1 MTIYA
6 PTDDYICT
14 YRCRVRLFNAGDK
27 LSTEERTRRLQGQ
40 YRRMSQLSS
49 YIFWMDLG
57 EAGYT
62 KFKKRIKQKQVAKQM
77 TDDQPELFAGI
88 SPEKAQKMISK
99 AVEAQEKADLAA
111 RRARAVAS
119 ARQLQQQRSYS
130 AKKGNRG
137 RSSQTT
143 KKTTRQPRKDRP
155 YNSNYR
161 RSDHRES
168 SSKYSPR
175 KRGANN
181 HRP

>member
-1 MTIYA
+1 M
-6 PTDDYICT
+6 CT
-14 YRCRVRLFNAGDK
+14 HRCRVRLFNAGDK
-27 LSTEERTRRLQGQ
+27 LSNDERPRRLQGQ
-40 YRRMSQLSS
+40 CRRMSQLSS

-99 AVEAQEKADLAA
+99 AVEVQEKANLAA
-111 RRARAVAS
+111 RRARVMAS
-119 ARQLQQQRSYS
+119 ARQMQQQRSYS

-137 RSSQTT
+137 RSSQT
-143 KKTTRQPRKDRP
+143 KKTQRQPRKDRP
-155 YNSNYR
+155 YNAHYR